1 MFGVKKHGIRFST
14 TEIIA
19 FSFLAAIL
27 AGACLLSLPISSSS
41 GEPTNF
47 IDSLF
52 TATSSTCVTG
62 LVVVPTFEH
71 WSIFGKIVVLLLIQC
86 GGLGIVTLTSL
97 AMIIIGKK
105 LGIKDRMLLQDA
117 FNLDVLSGQVRF
129 VKRVFVGTMTF
140 EAIGALLYMIV
151 FIPEFGLIKG
161 IGISVFNSV
170 SAFCNAGIDII
181 GPSSLM
187 PYVDNPL
194 VNLVTMGLIIFGG
207 LGFVVWWDIGRLF
220 KMVRK
225 GQIKVRQTPHK
236 LTLHSK
242 IVLISTFILIFGGA
256 LLIFLFEHDNPKTM
270 GNLNIGGK
278 ILASLFQSVTTRTA
292 GFMTISQTG
301 LTDSSCLISIL
312 LMFIGGSP
320 VGTAGGIKTT
330 TAAVIIIA
338 ALAVVNKRR
347 DTIAFNRRIPFES
360 IQKALTVT
368 LISLTML
375 FISTLLVAT
384 FSGGSLLDVFYETT
398 SALGTVGL
406 SRDYTPLLSTVGKI
420 VITITMYLG
429 RIGPI
434 TMAIIFGIKNDKTKS
449 IQFPEENIRI
459 G

>member
-181 GPSSLM
+181 GPSTIM
-187 PYVDNPL
+187 P
-194 VNLVTMGLIIFGG
+194 
-207 LGFVVWWDIGRLF
+207 
-220 KMVRK
+220 
-225 GQIKVRQTPHK
+225 
-236 LTLHSK
+236 
-242 IVLISTFILIFGGA
+242 
-256 LLIFLFEHDNPKTM
+256 
-270 GNLNIGGK
+270 
-278 ILASLFQSVTTRTA
+278 
-292 GFMTISQTG
+292 
-301 LTDSSCLISIL
+301 
-312 LMFIGGSP
+312 
-320 VGTAGGIKTT
+320 
-330 TAAVIIIA
+330 
-338 ALAVVNKRR
+338 
-347 DTIAFNRRIPFES
+347 
-360 IQKALTVT
+360 
-368 LISLTML
+368 
-375 FISTLLVAT
+375 
-384 FSGGSLLDVFYETT
+384 
-398 SALGTVGL
+398 
-406 SRDYTPLLSTVGKI
+406 
-420 VITITMYLG
+420 
-429 RIGPI
+429 
-434 TMAIIFGIKNDKTKS
+434 
-449 IQFPEENIRI
+449 
-459 G
+459 